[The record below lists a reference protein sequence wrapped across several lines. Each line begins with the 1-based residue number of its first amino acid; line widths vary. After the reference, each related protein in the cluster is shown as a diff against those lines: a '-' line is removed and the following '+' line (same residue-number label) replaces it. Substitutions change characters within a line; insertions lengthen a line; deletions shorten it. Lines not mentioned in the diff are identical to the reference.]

1 MKSPHAVPV
10 PPDLRRTLFV
20 RIGSASAM
28 VFILLGG
35 LFIFDYLNAPPTVRL
50 EAESSPPQFTEPV
63 PIAKKTLI
71 APPTPSETLAE
82 LQPGNVEKSK
92 PDATEAF
99 GKPNDSQR
107 DSMVQPRQTMPEKKL
122 VDAPTETP
130 RYALQAA
137 VNFTDPRAAED
148 LRARLLQEEI
158 PSALDIHVQIGP
170 FQTRKESDSAR
181 EKLKTLGIAA
191 VALPPKG
198 KKQQV
203 VRKSAPAKPL
213 DDIATDPP

>member
-28 VFILLGG
+28 VFLLLGG
-35 LFIFDYLNAPPTVRL
+35 LLIDNYLNTPSTART
-50 EAESSPPQFTEPV
+50 EAEPPPQFTEPV

-82 LQPGNVEKSK
+82 LQPGNEEKSK